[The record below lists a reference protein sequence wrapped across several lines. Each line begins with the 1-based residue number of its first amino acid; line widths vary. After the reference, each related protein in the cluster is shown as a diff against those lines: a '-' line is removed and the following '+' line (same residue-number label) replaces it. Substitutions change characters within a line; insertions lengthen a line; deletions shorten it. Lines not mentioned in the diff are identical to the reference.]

1 MLLLWLNPKGRG
13 EKFWWKTVVD
23 FSLMSLSNFFVEWVS
38 TYPFFVVRSWGCC
51 FGWIPIHEGSTSRP
65 NFSVTHIG
73 PNIWINSCEFGYECW
88 LRLVPLIQNQL
99 ILILVSNS
107 LRLKRENLTAKFHIG
122 DLAVARFICLVVSLR
137 CRGGMKMCSAIV

>member
-1 MLLLWLNPKGRG
+1 
-13 EKFWWKTVVD
+13 
-23 FSLMSLSNFFVEWVS
+23 MSLSNFFVEWVS

-51 FGWIPIHEGSTSRP
+51 FGWIPIHEGSNSRP

-73 PNIWINSCEFGYECW
+73 PNICINSCEFGYECW

-107 LRLKRENLTAKFHIG
+107 LRLKREISPQSFYWRSGGSKIYLFG
-122 DLAVARFICLVVSLR
+122 GSLR
-137 CRGGMKMCSAIV
+137 CRGFQLLCRKAPFADSSLSFFSKA